1 MTFSTALSDSKGSF
15 SATTEKR
22 LVLGRPG
29 RLRSSPRQTRQ
40 CSLAQTFLSRG
51 LTLNLGF
58 RLVATVGYLESAA
71 TRGASFRRVQHS
83 DSVRAI
89 AAPQLILSDRSLGSL
104 PQSRLLVRRKI
115 VNRLQREE
123 SSILLVNLLVVFDP
137 EVKQSLEAYQSNLT
151 LLLLPGF
158 CFRVLCEPS
167 RRHEE
172 THIMVTQQ
180 RHEGS

>member
-58 RLVATVGYLESAA
+58 RLVATVGYLETAA
-71 TRGASFRRVQHS
+71 TRGASFRR
-83 DSVRAI
+83 A
-89 AAPQLILSDRSLGSL
+89 LGSL
-104 PQSRLLVRRKI
+104 ASEHVKRLLRPRCD
-115 VNRLQREE
+115 RSGR
-123 SSILLVNLLVVFDP
+123 SSRSAP
-137 EVKQSLEAYQSNLT
+137 
-151 LLLLPGF
+151 
-158 CFRVLCEPS
+158 C
-167 RRHEE
+167 
-172 THIMVTQQ
+172 
-180 RHEGS
+180 